1 MAKES
6 YSDLSFTVTP
16 EALYTKS
23 EQVLTAINS
32 MKSEFDG
39 IKSIMN
45 KTASYWIGD
54 AGDAYRKSYKEQ
66 EPEIDTIFKR
76 LMEHVTDLNQIA
88 GQYVQAEQKAQALA
102 QESLPADVIV

>member
-16 EALYTKS
+16 EILYSKS
-23 EQVLTAINS
+23 EQVLTLINN
-32 MKSEFDG
+32 MKGEFDG

-45 KTASYWIGD
+45 KTASYWIGE
-54 AGDAYRKSYKEQ
+54 AGDTYRKHYNKQ

-88 GQYVQAEQKAQALA
+88 GQYVEAENKAEQIA
-102 QESLPADVIV
+102 ESLPADVIV